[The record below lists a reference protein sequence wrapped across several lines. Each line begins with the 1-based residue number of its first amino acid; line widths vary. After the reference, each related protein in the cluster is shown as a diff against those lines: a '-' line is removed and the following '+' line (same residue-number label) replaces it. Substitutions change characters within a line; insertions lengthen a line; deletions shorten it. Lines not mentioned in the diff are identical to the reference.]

1 MSSPAHGTLCSVQ
14 SLLPALAVCFS
25 FNPFA
30 NIGRTV
36 FELNSIGFATRQK
49 LYGVTIQE
57 RYVLQVQSQQIA
69 RDFQIEESLQFRDV
83 FRLDSAAKCKN
94 NFAVCGS
101 LDLQHAHP
109 PSLYLGSRDSNP
121 DTNIKPLKNK
131 ELSNPRGS
139 RFANSRFFREYKTDL
154 SGASCRASGGFETKL
169 VDLERA
175 DL

>member
-1 MSSPAHGTLCSVQ
+1 
-14 SLLPALAVCFS
+14 
-25 FNPFA
+25 
-30 NIGRTV
+30 
-36 FELNSIGFATRQK
+36 LNSIGFATRQK

-57 RYVLQVQSQQIA
+57 RYVLQVQSQQLT

-94 NFAVCGS
+94 NFVICGS

-109 PSLYLGSRDSNP
+109 PSLYLASRDSNP

-131 ELSNPRGS
+131 ELRDPRGS
-139 RFANSRFFREYKTDL
+139 SFANSRFFREYKTDL
-154 SGASCRASGGFETKL
+154 SGGSCRASGGFETKL